1 MKVYIRR
8 SNEKGRKMRGFRRR
22 MKTKAGRQIVNRQR
36 NRATGAKKHNR
47 SRRGKDRARTLR
59 ATGRS

>member
-1 MKVYIRR
+1 MKTNVRR
-8 SNEKGRKMRGFRRR
+8 SALKGRKMRGFRRK
-22 MKTKAGRQIVNRQR
+22 MKTKDGRKITNRQR